1 MKKLLV
7 LISMVATLGFAE
19 SAPHTHDG
27 FFLNLALGFGY
38 QSFEYSG
45 NTAYIP
51 DLEAKGVASEF
62 DIKLGGRI
70 APNTLLHATLA
81 GVSNG
86 EDLEVSSTRGSYS
99 TSEKSESMSF
109 LGIGL
114 TYYLPINVF
123 LSGSIGLASFNLQ
136 DNGDD
141 GNIEGSTEEG
151 LGFQVAVG
159 KEWWVSDN
167 WGLGVSAAFTY
178 GSAEDKHDAGDA
190 SAYGTNIMFSATFN

>member
-1 MKKLLV
+1 MYGTAEYAV
-7 LISMVATLGFAE
+7 FIMAEAASIDWNRRQGVINFAFK
-19 SAPHTHDG
+19 SQSGLAAVVTDG
-27 FFLNLALGFGY
+27 T
-38 QSFEYSG
+38 
-45 NTAYIP
+45 TAAN
-51 DLEAKGVASEF
+51 LEAKGVASEF

-190 SAYGTNIMFSATFN
+190 SAYGINVMFSATFN

>member
-190 SAYGTNIMFSATFN
+190 SAYGINVMFSATFN

>member
-45 NTAYIP
+45 NTAYVP

-86 EDLEVSSTRGSYS
+86 EDLEVSSKYGSYS

-123 LSGSIGLASFNLQ
+123 FSGSIGLASFNLQ
-136 DNGDD
+136 DNGND
-141 GNIEGSTEEG
+141 GDIEGSTEEG

-190 SAYGTNIMFSATFN
+190 SAYGINVMFSATFN

>member
-1 MKKLLV
+1 
-7 LISMVATLGFAE
+7 
-19 SAPHTHDG
+19 
-27 FFLNLALGFGY
+27 
-38 QSFEYSG
+38 
-45 NTAYIP
+45 
-51 DLEAKGVASEF
+51 
-62 DIKLGGRI
+62 
-70 APNTLLHATLA
+70 
-81 GVSNG
+81 
-86 EDLEVSSTRGSYS
+86 
-99 TSEKSESMSF
+99 MSF

-190 SAYGTNIMFSATFN
+190 SAYGINVMFSATFN

>member
-1 MKKLLV
+1 MKKILI
-7 LISMVATLGFAE
+7 LISMVTTLCFAE

-114 TYYLPINVF
+114 TYYLPINIF
-123 LSGSIGLASFNLQ
+123 FSGSIGLANFNLQ
-136 DNGDD
+136 DNGDNGD
-141 GNIEGSTEEG
+141 IEGSTEQG

-159 KEWWVSDN
+159 
-167 WGLGVSAAFTY
+167 
-178 GSAEDKHDAGDA
+178 
-190 SAYGTNIMFSATFN
+190 

>member
-123 LSGSIGLASFNLQ
+123 LSGSIGLASFILQ

-159 KEWWVSDN
+159 KEWWVSDI

-190 SAYGTNIMFSATFN
+190 SAYGINVMFSATFN